1 MSQSS
6 YYRVQWWVL
15 ISSMAEGLLPH
26 HHIIRRAGPAI
37 NKHLNLS
44 DEALLGRLITRGC
57 ISEKDKD
64 RYTGKGKR
72 ARDRFIAR
80 FQNQSYELFLA
91 FVECLRAD
99 DKYSELV
106 TVLDESLAE
115 YGYVPPTTVSG
126 SHETGTASSQSEDGL
141 SLTTP
146 LITIG

>member
-1 MSQSS
+1 
-6 YYRVQWWVL
+6 
-15 ISSMAEGLLPH
+15 MAEGLLPH

-106 TVLDESLAE
+106 TVLDEALAE
-115 YGYVPPTTVSG
+115 YGYVPPTAVSG
-126 SHETGTASSQSEDGL
+126 SHETGTAPSQSEDSP
-141 SLTTP
+141 SLTTQVP
-146 LITIG
+146 SPMTTG